1 MHLYDFV
8 PEALSVARAH
18 QRWHVF
24 VNKQINDKGK
34 LGGGGGG
41 GGGGGEVREY
51 NTEQNKT
58 TKTNFLILNSC
69 QPYMLTSGQQTKE
82 NQNEKTHE
90 ITGRKKSKQ

>member
-1 MHLYDFV
+1 MHFYDFV

-41 GGGGGEVREY
+41 GGGGEGVQHRA
-51 NTEQNKT
+51 K
-58 TKTNFLILNSC
+58 
-69 QPYMLTSGQQTKE
+69 
-82 NQNEKTHE
+82 
-90 ITGRKKSKQ
+90 